1 MSLPMPD
8 MLSADGWA
16 LDRDGQART
25 STIWPLKISSAF
37 RISGSFLKSSLLV
50 GTDPGFALVGGAA
63 VSWPVLA
70 GEDVAPAGGG
80 WITDSGASGA
90 GATRFAG
97 SSALTNLTCASGNP
111 NSLSLV

>member
-8 MLSADGWA
+8 MLCSDGWA
-16 LDRDGQART
+16 LGLDGQART

-37 RISGSFLKSSLLV
+37 WISGSSWKSSLLK
-50 GTDPGFALVGGAA
+50 GTDPDFL
-63 VSWPVLA
+63 LA
-70 GEDVAPAGGG
+70 GGSAASLPTLDGSGVAPAGGG
-80 WITDSGASGA
+80 WGTGSSVGSA

-97 SSALTNLTCASGNP
+97 NSSLTNFTCASAKP